1 MCANNHNWRRLHEA
15 RGHRRSN
22 VIFKIFQPDIVEDI
36 NKSLLEQDSY
46 MFIKVRYQS
55 HATKFHVSHLN
66 SKFTELMFNIYKRK
80 DVCIISSYR
89 NPIREKL
96 DLL

>member
-36 NKSLLEQDSY
+36 CKSLLEQDSY

-55 HATKFHVSHLN
+55 NIQNSVYVSHLN
-66 SKFTELMFNIYKRK
+66 
-80 DVCIISSYR
+80 
-89 NPIREKL
+89 
-96 DLL
+96 